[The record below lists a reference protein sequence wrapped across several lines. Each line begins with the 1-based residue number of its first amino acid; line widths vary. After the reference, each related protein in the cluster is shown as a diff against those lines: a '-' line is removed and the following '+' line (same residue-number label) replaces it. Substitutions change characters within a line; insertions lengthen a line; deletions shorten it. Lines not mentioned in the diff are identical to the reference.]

1 MATSLR
7 PYERFAEVYDKITPD
22 EFYAEYYDFILKIL
36 KEMNYKPKKTL
47 DLACGTGRLA
57 KIFLDEGYD
66 IEGLDISEKMLEIA
80 KSRAKNLKVYQSNM
94 IDFNLGKKYD
104 LIVCTYDSIN
114 YILQEASLQKCFN
127 SVSKH
132 LNQEGV
138 FIFDM
143 NSVFKINKV
152 LPEYKA
158 DYYDFGDAELIW
170 LNSHSHEPDLWI
182 GEVILFKKT
191 EEGKYERYYEKY
203 IERAFELN
211 TTKKLLKAANFEI
224 LETYS
229 DFEFNKIKKDSKRW
243 FFVTKKKTN

>member
-1 MATSLR
+1 MADAMR
-7 PYERFAEVYDKITPD
+7 FYDKFAEVYDKITP
-22 EFYAEYYDFILKIL
+22 EYFHAEYYNFILKIL

-80 KSRAKNLKVYQSNM
+80 KKRGLKVYQSNM
-94 IDFNLGKKYD
+94 VDFNLGKKYD
-104 LIVCTYDSIN
+104 LIVCTYDSLN
-114 YILQEASLQKCFN
+114 YILQEDSLQKCFN
-127 SVSKH
+127 SISKH
-132 LNQEGV
+132 LNQDGV

-143 NSVFKINKV
+143 NSQFKINKI
-152 LPEYKA
+152 LPQYKA

-170 LNSHSHEPDLWI
+170 LNSHEPSFWF
-182 GEVILFKKT
+182 GEIILFKKT
-191 EEGKYERYYEKY
+191 NDGKYERYYEKY

-211 TTKKLLKAANFEI
+211 TTKKLLKEANFEI